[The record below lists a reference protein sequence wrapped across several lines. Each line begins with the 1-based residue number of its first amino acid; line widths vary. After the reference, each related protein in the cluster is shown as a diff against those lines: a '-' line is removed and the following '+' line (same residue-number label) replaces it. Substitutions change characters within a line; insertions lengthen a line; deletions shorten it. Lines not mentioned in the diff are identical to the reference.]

1 MTSTRATAPG
11 RETRDRILETAWE
24 LVATYG
30 LDAVRVADVA
40 AAAGVSRQLV
50 YAHFGNR
57 AGLLT
62 EMARHRDRST
72 GFADRVKAAAGRE
85 PVEALGALLRAW
97 CEHIPQIV
105 PVARALEAAAAAGA
119 EGAEAWRDRMT
130 ALHDTFRVVVARVE
144 ADGRLARGW
153 RVGTATDWVW
163 ARCHVS
169 TYQHLVVERG
179 WDARDYTDWT
189 VADLLDRLVNRA
201 GGATAG

>member
-1 MTSTRATAPG
+1 MWVVTATRATTPG
-11 RETRDRILETAWE
+11 RQTRDRILETAWE
-24 LVATYG
+24 LVVTHG

-72 GFADRVKAAAGRE
+72 GFADRVAAAADRE

-97 CEHIPQIV
+97 CEHIPQIL
-105 PVARALEAAAAAGA
+105 PVARALEAAAASGA
-119 EGAEAWRDRMT
+119 EGAEAWQDRMT
-130 ALHDTFRVVVARVE
+130 ALHDTFRVAIARVE
-144 ADGRLARGW
+144 AAGRLARGW
-153 RVGTATDWVW
+153 RVGTATDWAW

-169 TYQHLVVERG
+169 TFQHLVAERG
-179 WDARDYTDWT
+179 WDPADYTDWT
-189 VADLLDRLVNRA
+189 VADLLDRLVNRE
-201 GGATAG
+201 